1 MFWDI
6 LKSKFVW
13 STYANQI
20 KLNLQLLSYP
30 EQYFIESIKQIKIF
44 FTDLIIFH
52 ILNAPPFDVGSRAVS
67 SIIMYQFLLPIL
79 KELSCLSNCLLSS
92 Q

>member
-1 MFWDI
+1 MFWDS

-13 STYANQI
+13 SAYAIQI
-20 KLNLQLLSYP
+20 RLNLQLLSYP

-52 ILNAPPFDVGSRAVS
+52 ILNVGSRAVS

>member
-13 STYANQI
+13 SAYAIQI
-20 KLNLQLLSYP
+20 RLNLQLLSYP

-44 FTDLIIFH
+44 LLI
-52 ILNAPPFDVGSRAVS
+52 L
-67 SIIMYQFLLPIL
+67 
-79 KELSCLSNCLLSS
+79 
-92 Q
+92 